1 MVRLTVPEPMVGA
14 EIIDG
19 RACARAL
26 RAPVAAEVGR
36 LRADGIRCGLATV
49 LAGDDYSAR
58 AYERRLRRVAA
69 LLSVP
74 YRHVPL
80 PGTATEAE
88 IIAAIVALNADPAVT
103 GVLVLR
109 PLPPGVREPEVFSAL
124 SPLKDIE
131 SVHPENAGLLALGT
145 PRYVPSTAASVFH
158 LLDTWLDSRPGSSEA
173 DSAAGSARADFYH
186 RSLIVVVGRSNN
198 VGKPAV
204 SIAYDRQAAVES
216 VDEWASKTGGLGPH
230 TRRADVL
237 IVAAG
242 RPGLIKAEHV
252 KAGAIVIDVG
262 INPVTDPATG
272 RVRMTGDVDFDS
284 VAPRARAVTPVPGG
298 VGPVTDVWLLH
309 NTVRAAR
316 LAHAMSARRE

>member
-1 MVRLTVPEPMVGA
+1 V
-14 EIIDG
+14 
-19 RACARAL
+19 AR
-26 RAPVAAEVGR
+26 EVET
-36 LRADGIRCGLATV
+36 LYADGVSCGLATV
-49 LAGDDYSAR
+49 LVGGDYSAR
-58 AYERRLRRVAA
+58 AYERRLRRVAD

-74 YRHVPL
+74 YRCVPL
-80 PGTATEAE
+80 PASAPEPE
-88 IIAAIVALNADPAVT
+88 IIAAIGALNADPAVT

-109 PLPPGVREPEVFSAL
+109 PLPPGVREPEVFRAL
-124 SPLKDIE
+124 SPDKDIE

-158 LLDTWLDSRPGSSEA
+158 LLDTWLDSRLPGSA
-173 DSAAGSARADFYH
+173 QARADFYH

-216 VDEWASKTGGLGPH
+216 VDEWASKTSGLGPH

-242 RPGLIKAEHV
+242 RPGLIRAEHV
-252 KAGAIVIDVG
+252 KAGAVVIDVG

-272 RVRMTGDVDFDS
+272 RVRMTGDVDFET
-284 VAPRARAVTPVPGG
+284 VAPRARAITPVPGG
-298 VGPVTDVWLLH
+298 VGPVTDVWLLR
-309 NTVRAAR
+309 NTVHAAR
-316 LAHAMSARRE
+316 NISRP